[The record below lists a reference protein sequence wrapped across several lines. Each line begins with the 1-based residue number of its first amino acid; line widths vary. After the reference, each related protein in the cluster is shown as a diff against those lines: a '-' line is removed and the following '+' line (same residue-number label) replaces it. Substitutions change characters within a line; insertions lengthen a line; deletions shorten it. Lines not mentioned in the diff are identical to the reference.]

1 MFSMSL
7 VSDIGILSSKGIK
20 FILKI
25 RTLKPID
32 KFYDFTISNKQE
44 VNLSYYKHSV
54 SPKKPNI
61 RMCELE
67 VIKSVWADI
76 NNFNFS
82 FTGTKEN
89 LNSHKLN
96 IKETINKKV
105 EDVFH
110 PFFKVI
116 KILVCDM
123 GYFIFKIILQAV
135 ETGIISRERLGI
147 KIVIKQQ
154 NKKIRNEVKKNGLLY
169 ENSNS
174 LELRLN
180 DYLICYISHT
190 K

>member
-1 MFSMSL
+1 MNL
-7 VSDIGILSSKGIK
+7 ISDIGILSCKGVK
-20 FILKI
+20 FVLKI
-25 RTLKPID
+25 KTLKNVD
-32 KFYDFTISNKQE
+32 KFYDYTISNKQE
-44 VNLSYYKHSV
+44 VNLSHYKHST
-54 SPKKPNI
+54 SPRKPNI
-61 RMCELE
+61 RMSELE
-67 VIKSVWADI
+67 TIKTVWADI

-89 LNSHKLN
+89 PKDQKFN

-110 PFFKVI
+110 PFFKLT

-135 ETGIISRERLGI
+135 EIGTISRDKLGI
-147 KIVIKQQ
+147 KIIIKQQ
-154 NKKIRNEVKKNGLLY
+154 NQRIQNEVKKNALLY

-174 LELRLN
+174 LELRVN